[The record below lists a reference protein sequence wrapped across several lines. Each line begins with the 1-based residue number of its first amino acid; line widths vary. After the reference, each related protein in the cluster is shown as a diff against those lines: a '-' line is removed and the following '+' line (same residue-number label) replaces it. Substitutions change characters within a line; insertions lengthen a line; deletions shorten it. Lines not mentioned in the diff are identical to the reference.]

1 MHPTQHSTVNRP
13 EPRILRTHRLIT
25 RGVAEDKADAFVAA
39 AVESLQSLASK
50 QAAKPL
56 HIAPPAKRS
65 LQELLKQASET
76 AKAFTPR
83 KATLN
88 TEAA

>member
-1 MHPTQHSTVNRP
+1 MHPTQHSTVKRP

-25 RGVAEDKADAFVAA
+25 RGVAEDKADALVTAA
-39 AVESLQSLASK
+39 GESLQSLGSK
-50 QAAKPL
+50 PAKPL
-56 HIAPPAKRS
+56 HIAPPARRS
-65 LQELLKQASET
+65 LQELLSQASET

>member
-1 MHPTQHSTVNRP
+1 MHPTQHSTVKRP

-50 QAAKPL
+50 PAKPL
-56 HIAPPAKRS
+56 HIAPPARRS
-65 LQELLKQASET
+65 LQELLSQASET

>member
-1 MHPTQHSTVNRP
+1 MHPTQHSTVKRP

-39 AVESLQSLASK
+39 AVESLQSLGSK
-50 QAAKPL
+50 PAKPL
-56 HIAPPAKRS
+56 QLAPPAKRS
-65 LQELLKQASET
+65 LQELLSQASEE

-83 KATLN
+83 KATFN